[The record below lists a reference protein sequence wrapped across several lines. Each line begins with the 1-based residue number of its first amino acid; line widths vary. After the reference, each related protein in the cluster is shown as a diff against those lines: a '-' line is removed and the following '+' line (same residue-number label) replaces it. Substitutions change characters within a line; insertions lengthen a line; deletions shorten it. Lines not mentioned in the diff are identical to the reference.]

1 MTNLPRVLP
10 LIFALLMILNNCEI
24 NQHLQN
30 LNGKWLFKYDRNGIG
45 DTQGYYRTEYIR
57 KDWSTI
63 NVPAFWDDPHYDG
76 IGWYATEFKLK
87 KPLGNNR
94 LALVFEAVDD
104 DAVVYLNGEKVGEH
118 AGYGI
123 QFYLDITHQ
132 IIPGTSNL
140 LVVRINDTG
149 GAGGI
154 TGNVLLQYYTDETEL
169 LQSEFSQ
176 KEANPVPDWVKSACL
191 YEVFVRAY
199 SPEGNFQALTEDLP
213 RLKLLGIDCIW
224 LMPIF
229 PIGAKHRKGSMGSPY
244 SIRDFKSINPDLG
257 TESDLKNLVTS
268 AHQPGIKVI
277 LDIACNH
284 SSWDNLL
291 IEEHPNWYTQDA
303 QGKIIA
309 PNENWSDVADFNYN
323 QTGLREYMWDVL
335 EYWVKEFDIDGY
347 RLDVAELVPDDFW
360 KIAAHRL
367 QKIKPDIL
375 MLAEGDHPRLYLNG
389 FHLTYGWNTRR
400 AFYQII
406 KNNYPA
412 EFLAQ
417 TLRKE
422 YYRYPKNAL
431 KMRFT
436 ENHDEARTTA
446 LFSPEQTMVLTF
458 LIFTL
463 PGVPMIYAGQ
473 EIGVSE
479 KPSLFEKD
487 VINWRQFDKSLNE
500 LITKMN
506 ELRRN
511 ISALSS
517 DTYQVINTSD
527 PESIFA
533 FSRYNAQEVVLI
545 VTNLKSKSQMATID
559 LAPISAKI
567 PNTEPELLVGTGAF
581 LLENNTLY
589 LPCYGYD
596 YYLFL
601 FETKND

>member
-1 MTNLPRVLP
+1 
-10 LIFALLMILNNCEI
+10 MILNNCEI
-24 NQHLQN
+24 NQNVQS
-30 LNGKWLFKYDRNGIG
+30 LNGKWLFKYDRDGIG
-45 DTQGYYRTEYIR
+45 DTQGYFRHEYNR
-57 KDWSTI
+57 KDWI
-63 NVPAFWDDPHYDG
+63 HLNVPSFWDDPHYDG

-87 KPLGNNR
+87 KPLSNKR

-104 DAVVYLNGEKVGEH
+104 EAVVFLNGEKVGEH
-118 AGYGI
+118 TGYGI
-123 QFYLDITHQ
+123 QFYIDITHQ
-132 IIPGTSNL
+132 IKPESSNL

-154 TGNVLLQYYTDETEL
+154 TGNVLLRYYTDETEL

-176 KEANPVPDWVKSACL
+176 KEAIPVPAWIKTAFI

-199 SPEGNFQALTEDLP
+199 SPEGNFQALAEDLS
-213 RLKLLGIDCIW
+213 RLKSLGVDCIW

-229 PIGAKHRKGSMGSPY
+229 PIGEKHRKGSMGSPY

-268 AHQPGIKVI
+268 AHQLGIRVI

-291 IEEHPNWYTQDA
+291 IEEHPDWYTQDTD
-303 QGKIIA
+303 GNIIA
-309 PNENWSDVADFNYN
+309 PNADWSDVADFNYN
-323 QTGLREYMWDVL
+323 QTGLREYMWEVL
-335 EYWVKEFDIDGY
+335 EYWVKEFNIDGY

-360 KIAAHRL
+360 RTALTRL
-367 QKIKPDIL
+367 QKINPDIL

-422 YYRYPKNAL
+422 YYRYPKHTL

-446 LFSPEQTMVLTF
+446 LFTAEQTLVLTF

-463 PGVPMIYAGQ
+463 PGVPMIYNGQ

-479 KPSLFEKD
+479 KLSLFEKET
-487 VINWRQFDKSLNE
+487 INWRQFDRSLND

-511 ISALSS
+511 IPALTS
-517 DTYQVINTSD
+517 DNYQIIKTSD
-527 PESIFA
+527 PENIFA
-533 FSRYNAQEVVLI
+533 FSRNNTKEIVLI
-545 VTNLKSKSQMATID
+545 VTNLKNKSQMVTID
-559 LAPISAKI
+559 LAQISPVI
-567 PNTEPELLVGTGAF
+567 SNNPELLLGTGAF
-581 LLENNTLY
+581 LLENHQLF

-596 YYLFL
+596 YYLFR